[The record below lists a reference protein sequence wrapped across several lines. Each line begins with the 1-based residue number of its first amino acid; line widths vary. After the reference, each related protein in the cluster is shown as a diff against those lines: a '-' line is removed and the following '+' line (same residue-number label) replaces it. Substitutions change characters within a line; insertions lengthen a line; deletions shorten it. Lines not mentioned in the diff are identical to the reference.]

1 MKARDPH
8 DRLLFRPGWAPPDE
22 HEGTRRMRKR
32 AVSAALRAGVT
43 SRTPLLVTLVFTFLV
58 STLAGVSGGIQ
69 TATARDV
76 LRAGGTQRIVI
87 SSLDSKGTF
96 GILNSK
102 RMKLIRS
109 VPGVEYAI
117 PEHPSA
123 IRTPVGS
130 GMPRLSL
137 ATHSWGSY
145 VPPPITGGS
154 VAEGVLPGQVVLPAR
169 TQGVDFTSYL
179 GRTLSFGYSDK
190 TPAPPGSEAEVE
202 EAADDSRPARAD
214 SAVIELEVIAT
225 YDPRWHADGPQTA
238 YLAPV
243 TAARLAAANEGKTVS
258 QLRRGSDAERVGV
271 VVDESHEPRA
281 VASRL
286 REMGLGAFR
295 LPLRERKMIAT
306 VDTWRYIALG
316 GLLGG
321 AALFGV
327 FTARRNG
334 SRERF
339 ERTTT
344 AAAVALAGAVPA
356 TALGIPGALVLRAPM
371 EEFLGLRIDHWM
383 LLPSPVWMLL
393 GILLPA
399 LAAAAGVV
407 GERASGRFRRG

>member
-1 MKARDPH
+1 
-8 DRLLFRPGWAPPDE
+8 
-22 HEGTRRMRKR
+22 MRKR
-32 AVSAALRAGVT
+32 AVSAALRAGFT
-43 SRTPLLVTLVFTFLV
+43 SRTPLLVTLVFTFLF

-76 LRAGGTQRIVI
+76 LRADGAQRIVI

-96 GILNSK
+96 GILDDE
-102 RMKLIRS
+102 RMELIRS
-109 VPGVEYAI
+109 VPGVEYAVADY
-117 PEHPSA
+117 PSA
-123 IRTPVGS
+123 IRTPVGTD
-130 GMPRLSL
+130 MPRLSL

-169 TQGVDFTSYL
+169 SQGVDFTRYL
-179 GRTLSFGYSDK
+179 GRTLSFSYRDEL
-190 TPAPPGSEAEVE
+190 PAPPGSETGIE
-202 EAADDSRPARAD
+202 EAAEDSRPIRTN
-214 SAVIELEVIAT
+214 SAIIELEVIAT
-225 YDPRWHADGPQTA
+225 YDHRWHADGPQTA
-238 YLAPV
+238 YLAPA
-243 TAARLAAANEGKTVS
+243 TAVRVAAAAEGKTVS
-258 QLRRGSDAERVGV
+258 QLRESSNAERVGV
-271 VVDESHEPRA
+271 LVDEPHEPRA

-286 REMGLGAFR
+286 RDMGLGAFR
-295 LPLRERKMIAT
+295 MPLREQKMIAT
-306 VDTWRYIALG
+306 VHTWRYIALG

-327 FTARRNG
+327 LTARRNG

-339 ERTTT
+339 EHRTTT

-383 LLPSPVWMLL
+383 LLPSPVWVLL

>member
-1 MKARDPH
+1 
-8 DRLLFRPGWAPPDE
+8 
-22 HEGTRRMRKR
+22 MRKR
-32 AVSAALRAGVT
+32 AVSAALRAGFT

-69 TATARDV
+69 TATDRDV
-76 LRAGGTQRIVI
+76 LRADGAQRIVI
-87 SSLDSKGTF
+87 SSLNSKGTF
-96 GILNSK
+96 GSLDDE
-102 RMKLIRS
+102 RMELIRS
-109 VPGVEYAI
+109 VPGVDHAVADY
-117 PEHPSA
+117 PSA
-123 IRTPVGS
+123 IRTPLGT

-145 VPPPITGGS
+145 VSPPITGGS

-169 TQGVDFTSYL
+169 SQGVNFTRHL
-179 GRTLSFGYSDK
+179 GRTLSFSHSDK
-190 TPAPPGSEAEVE
+190 LPAPPRPEAGIE
-202 EAADDSRPARAD
+202 EAADGSRSPGVG
-214 SAVIELEVIAT
+214 SAIIELEVIAT

-243 TAARLAAANEGKTVS
+243 TAARVAAAGEGKTVS
-258 QLRRGSDAERVGV
+258 QLRETSNIERVGV
-271 VVDESHEPRA
+271 LVEESYEPRA

-295 LPLRERKMIAT
+295 LPLREQKMIAT
-306 VDTWRYIALG
+306 VGTWRYIALG

-321 AALFGV
+321 AVLFGV
-327 FTARRNG
+327 FTARRND

-339 ERTTT
+339 EHGAPT

-356 TALGIPGALVLRAPM
+356 TALGIPAALVLRAPM

-383 LLPSPVWMLL
+383 LLPSPVWVLL

-399 LAAAAGVV
+399 LAAAAGVA